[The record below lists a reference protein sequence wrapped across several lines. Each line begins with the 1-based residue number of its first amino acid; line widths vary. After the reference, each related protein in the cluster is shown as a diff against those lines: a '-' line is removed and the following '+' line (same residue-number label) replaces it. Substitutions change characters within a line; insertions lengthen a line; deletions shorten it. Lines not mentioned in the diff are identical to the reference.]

1 MEKQQTHG
9 LVFKENVKDE
19 RIRIFHIIFLF
30 YSSLQCREGVKDATE
45 ILLLKWID
53 SPCKVLK
60 PYPCQLFIVPRLLKS
75 IVTPLKWMFSALK

>member
-9 LVFKENVKDE
+9 LVFKKHVKDE
-19 RIRIFHIIFLF
+19 QIHTFHIIPLS
-30 YSSLQCREGVKDATE
+30 YRGLQCREDVKDVTE

-60 PYPCQLFIVPRLLKS
+60 PYPCQLFIVPRLPKS
-75 IVTPLKWMFSALK
+75 IVTSPKWMFGTLK